1 MSSTVI
7 QHPKSRPVLLSL
19 LTLFSGILIGAGAT
33 LLFVGHAK
41 NDTPP
46 LPEEFSRRMVAQ
58 LTRELGLTLEQQEQI
73 NPVVERHMQV
83 LDEIRNEARP
93 QIRQELERMNDE
105 IMALLDEQQQQMW
118 KDHIDRMQRRFR
130 DFRDRRGPGFGERPD
145 GDRRGREWR
154 GERPEGDPN
163 SPFRRRRPD
172 DMRPG
177 MMPPADPNAM
187 PPRRSI
193 NRGMQI

>member
-7 QHPKSRPVLLSL
+7 QHPKRRPVLLSL
-19 LTLFSGILIGAGAT
+19 LTLLSGILIGAGAT

-41 NDTPP
+41 DDTPP

-58 LTRELGLTLEQQEQI
+58 LTRELALTVEQQEQI

-83 LDEIRNEARP
+83 LDDIRNEARP

-105 IMALLDEQQQQMW
+105 IMALLDENQQQMW

-177 MMPPADPNAM
+177 MPPADPNAM

-193 NRGMQI
+193 DRDRQI